1 MKRKWLTAPYIIW
14 MLLFT
19 IIPLCIVLYFAF
31 TDSVTGAFT
40 FSNITGMADYA
51 AIFLRSIWLSV
62 IATVFCLIIGYPV
75 AYVIAGCKPR
85 TQRFL

>member
-19 IIPLCIVLYFAF
+19 IIPLAIVVYFAF

-40 FSNITGMADYA
+40 FGNIADIADYA
-51 AIFLRSIWLSV
+51 AIFLRSRRWHRR
-62 IATVFCLIIGYPV
+62 CLRRG
-75 AYVIAGCKPR
+75 
-85 TQRFL
+85 FLRI